1 MSKAAE
7 LAALIGSGQAQTG
20 KNLWING
27 ACNVAQR
34 STSVTGLGDGNE
46 GYVTVDR
53 MRESGST
60 ASAGRYTSKQTAITD
75 LPGFA
80 NCFHVNCTTADTS
93 IAAGELLFFGT
104 RLEGQNLQ
112 QLAKGTSSANLLQL
126 AGT

>member
-1 MSKAAE
+1 MTKAAE
-7 LAALIGSGQAQTG
+7 LAALIGSGQAQSNR
-20 KNLWING
+20 NLWING
-27 ACNVAQR
+27 AMNVAQR

-80 NCFHVNCTTADTS
+80 NCFHVDCTTADTS
-93 IAAGELLFFGT
+93 IAAG
-104 RLEGQNLQ
+104 
-112 QLAKGTSSANLLQL
+112 
-126 AGT
+126 